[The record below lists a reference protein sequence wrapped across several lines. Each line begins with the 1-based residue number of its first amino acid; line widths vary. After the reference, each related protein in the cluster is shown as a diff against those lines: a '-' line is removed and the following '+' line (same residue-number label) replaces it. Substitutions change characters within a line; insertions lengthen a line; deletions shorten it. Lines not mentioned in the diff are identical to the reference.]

1 MQGKDDGLTAP
12 EIESGDQGSRRSFL
26 ASGALAAVGAAGL
39 VTGRAQLAQAQTPPA
54 AAPQA
59 QIGEF
64 AWGDGIRRIK
74 AAGKI
79 VIAMPGRPVP
89 PQYYPD
95 ASGKPAGYDV
105 EVANLIAKD
114 LGVQPVF
121 EEAVVAPRI
130 IGLQSGKYDL
140 VMGGT
145 ANSPIRAMSVA
156 FTRGYV
162 PYEQVFLVP
171 KDSPIKHPDELND
184 PKYTISCQIGA
195 TAEYAVRERFPKAN
209 IRPLQI
215 NEAMLEVATGRAHAD
230 LVELYLARP
239 FTKSQPQVKI
249 LSDAGNKPIVAATE
263 YGCLCS
269 RVNEMGFNAWL
280 DNWVYWYDS
289 HGILPALYERI
300 MGPAVRG

>member
-1 MQGKDDGLTAP
+1 MQGDAKQGSIGAQDPGTDP
-12 EIESGDQGSRRSFL
+12 GSRRSFL
-26 ASGALAAVGAAGL
+26 TAGGLAAVGAAGF
-39 VTGRAQLAQAQTPPA
+39 VAARPQLAQAQTPPPP
-54 AAPQA
+54 APA
-59 QIGEF
+59 EF

-105 EVANLIAKD
+105 EVANMIAKD
-114 LGVQPVF
+114 LNVTPVF

-130 IGLQSGKYDL
+130 IGLQTGRYDL

-145 ANSPIRAMSVA
+145 ANSPIRAQAVA

-162 PYEQVFLVP
+162 PYQQVFLVH
-171 KDSPIKHPDELND
+171 KDSPIKNPDELND

-195 TAEYAVRERFPKAN
+195 TSEYAVRERFPKAN

-239 FTKSQPQVKI
+239 FARNHPSVKV
-249 LSDAGNKPIVAATE
+249 LSGADGKPIIAATE
-263 YGCLCS
+263 FGCLCC
-269 RVNEMGFNAWL
+269 RANEMGLHYWL
-280 DNWVYWYDS
+280 DNWLYWYDS
-289 HGILPALYERI
+289 HAILPALYERI
-300 MGPAVRG
+300 VGPALRE